1 MKAAHST
8 VRKACTVAAAS
19 ILALLIT
26 APLTVANDPPLSP
39 DPVMSLDIEAFG
51 WKFTPAVQC
60 GVIKGFVAEILP
72 ELACPGNLDVLLFE
86 ASANGTWI
94 AWSWNGAGTATNAI
108 GWIRSHV
115 VDDTVFSENPRIQS
129 HAPVE
134 PATWTAPTRLT
145 RGLLES
151 HPLQLVLGDEP
162 RTSELFDTLEQAGWG
177 VAPIISRLS
186 EGDHSPNADVSLQ
199 QLLVALV
206 GKTLE
211 LMPGTIAQTGTA
223 PTAGGPIF
231 PWDCSCITSYGVPKL
246 GPWLPSSPPSL
257 PATGGTLCWWE
268 RTYKTRWR
276 SSGDYSLSCWNCT
289 GTGTIDSWPPMYT
302 STNVLLGEPCVAPP

>member
-1 MKAAHST
+1 MRTPPRSKSDALIRLG
-8 VRKACTVAAAS
+8 RKGPIRARD
-19 ILALLIT
+19 LA
-26 APLTVANDPPLSP
+26 
-39 DPVMSLDIEAFG
+39 EFG
-51 WKFTPAVQC
+51 IPRTHLRRLV
-60 GVIKGFVAEILP
+60 
-72 ELACPGNLDVLLFE
+72 D
-86 ASANGTWI
+86 
-94 AWSWNGAGTATNAI
+94 AGTLEHIARGIYRLA
-108 GWIRSHV
+108 
-115 VDDTVFSENPRIQS
+115 D
-129 HAPVE
+129 AE